1 MKFRA
6 TRPER
11 TVNMKQ
17 IAQEL
22 GLAVSTVSR
31 ALSNPGRVSKS
42 TLSKVSEAANRLN
55 YTTNAVARSLRV
67 GQSRLLMALVPEMQS
82 SESVVQTLAGIDEAL
97 MPRGYG
103 LLLAHLNRIQST
115 DRQLFELA
123 CSGLVDGMIMI
134 GPHLNGSASLQELPL
149 PSVSLLVDRSALGV
163 PSVVTDDRAATKTAA
178 RHLLDLGHRRFLY
191 IGGQEAEYHEE
202 ERHAG
207 VREALA
213 EAGLPAAALRR
224 YPGGFG
230 IADGEAAA
238 RAYLQWRKRPSAV
251 VCWND
256 YMAIGFMKTI
266 RDAGLKIPQDV
277 AVTGFDGIEGAS
289 YCEPGLTTLAQPFK
303 TMGAAGATMLL
314 GIVEGKALESPLR
327 TVVESALVV
336 RESTRVPGGRRRDAD
351 VNRR

>member
-1 MKFRA
+1 MKSRA

-42 TLSKVSEAANRLN
+42 TLGKVTEAADRLH
-55 YTTNAVARSLRV
+55 YTTHAVARSLRL
-67 GQSRLLMALVPEMQS
+67 GQSRLLMALVPERQS

-103 LLLAHLNRIQST
+103 LVLAHLNRIQST
-115 DRQLFELA
+115 ERQLFELA
-123 CSGLVDGMIMI
+123 CSGLVDGVITI
-134 GPHLNGSASLQELPL
+134 GPHLNGAASLHRLPL

-163 PSVVTDDRAATKTAA
+163 PSVVTDDRAATKRAA
-178 RHLLDLGHRRFLY
+178 QHLLELGHERFLY
-191 IGGQEAEYHEE
+191 IGGQQGEYHEE

-207 VREALA
+207 VREALT
-213 EAGLPAAALRR
+213 EAGLPASVLRR
-224 YPGGFG
+224 HPGNFD

-238 RAYLQWRKRPSAV
+238 RAYLQWSDRPSAV

-256 YMAIGFMKTI
+256 YMAIGFMKTV
-266 RDAGLKIPQDV
+266 RDAGLEVPHDV

-289 YCEPGLTTLAQPFK
+289 YCEPRLTTLAQPFR
-303 TMGAAGATMLL
+303 TMGATGATMLL
-314 GIVEGKALESPLR
+314 GLVEGKAAESPLR
-327 TVVESALVV
+327 TVVESTLVV
-336 RESTRVPGGRRRDAD
+336 RESTLAPLR
-351 VNRR
+351 

>member
-1 MKFRA
+1 MKPRA
-6 TRPER
+6 LRPER

-42 TLSKVSEAANRLN
+42 TLDKVTEAANRLN
-55 YTTNAVARSLRV
+55 YTTHAVARSLRV
-67 GQSRLLMALVPEMQS
+67 GHSRLLMALVPEMHS

-115 DRQLFELA
+115 ERQLFEVA

-134 GPHLNGSASLQELPL
+134 GPHLNGSASLQKLPL

-163 PSVVTDDRAATKTAA
+163 PSVVTDDLAATKRAA
-178 RHLLDLGHRRFLY
+178 QHLLELGHERFLY
-191 IGGQEAEYHEE
+191 IGGEEGEYHEE

-213 EAGLPAAALRR
+213 EAGLPLAALQR

-238 RAYLQWRKRPSAV
+238 KAYLESRIRQSAV

-256 YMAIGFMKTI
+256 YTAIGFIKTV
-266 RDAGLKIPQDV
+266 RDAGLKIPRDV

-289 YCEPGLTTLAQPFK
+289 YCDPGLTTLAQPFK

-314 GIVEGKALESPLR
+314 GIVEGKALDSPLR
-327 TVVESALVV
+327 TVVESTLVV
-336 RESTRVPGGRRRDAD
+336 RESTRVTGKRR
-351 VNRR
+351 

>member
-1 MKFRA
+1 MKPRA
-6 TRPER
+6 LRPER

-42 TLSKVSEAANRLN
+42 TLDKVTEAANRLN
-55 YTTNAVARSLRV
+55 YTTHAVARSLRV
-67 GQSRLLMALVPEMQS
+67 GQSRLLMALVPEMHS

-115 DRQLFELA
+115 ERQLFEVA

-134 GPHLNGSASLQELPL
+134 GPHLNGSASLQKLPL

-163 PSVVTDDRAATKTAA
+163 PSVVTDDLAATKRVTQ
-178 RHLLDLGHRRFLY
+178 HLLGLGHERFLY
-191 IGGQEAEYHEE
+191 VGGKEGEYHEE
-202 ERHAG
+202 ERYAG
-207 VREALA
+207 VREALL
-213 EAGLPAAALRR
+213 EAGLPLSALRR

-230 IADGEAAA
+230 IADGEVAAK
-238 RAYLQWRKRPSAV
+238 AYLKSRTRQSAV

-256 YMAIGFMKTI
+256 YTAIGFIKTV
-266 RDAGLKIPQDV
+266 RDAGLKIPRDV

-289 YCEPGLTTLAQPFK
+289 YCDPGLTTLAQPFR

-314 GIVEGKALESPLR
+314 GIVEGKALASPLR
-327 TVVESALVV
+327 TVVESTLVV
-336 RESTRVPGGRRRDAD
+336 RESTQVTGKRG
-351 VNRR
+351 

>member
-1 MKFRA
+1 
-6 TRPER
+6 
-11 TVNMKQ
+11 
-17 IAQEL
+17 
-22 GLAVSTVSR
+22 LAVSTVSR

-178 RHLLDLGHRRFLY
+178 QHLLDLGHRRFLY

-314 GIVEGKALESPLR
+314 GIVEGKAVASPLR

-336 RESTRVPGGRRRDAD
+336 RESTLVPPGRG
-351 VNRR
+351 

>member
-1 MKFRA
+1 MKPRA

-11 TVNMKQ
+11 PVNMKQ

-42 TLSKVSEAANRLN
+42 TLNKVSEAANRLN
-55 YTTNAVARSLRV
+55 YTTHAVARSLRV

-134 GPHLNGSASLQELPL
+134 GPHLNGSASLQKLPL

-163 PSVVTDDRAATKTAA
+163 PSVVTDDRAATKCAA
-178 RHLLDLGHRRFLY
+178 RHLLELGHKRFLY
-191 IGGQEAEYHEE
+191 IGGQEGEYHEE

-224 YPGGFG
+224 YPGRFG
-230 IADGEAAA
+230 VADGEAAA
-238 RAYLQWRKRPSAV
+238 RAYLQWPDRPSAV

-266 RDAGLKIPQDV
+266 RDAGLKIPHDV

-314 GIVEGKALESPLR
+314 GIVEGKAVASPLR

-336 RESTRVPGGRRRDAD
+336 RESTLVPPGRG
-351 VNRR
+351 

>member
-178 RHLLDLGHRRFLY
+178 QHLLDLGHRRFLY

-314 GIVEGKALESPLR
+314 GIVEGKAVASPLR

-336 RESTRVPGGRRRDAD
+336 RESTLVPPGRG
-351 VNRR
+351 

>member
-1 MKFRA
+1 MKPRP

-42 TLSKVSEAANRLN
+42 TLDKVTAAADRLN
-55 YTTNAVARSLRV
+55 YTTHAVARSLRL
-67 GQSRLLMALVPEMQS
+67 GQSRLLMALVPERQS

-103 LLLAHLNRIQST
+103 LLLAHLNRIEST
-115 DRQLFELA
+115 ERQLFELA
-123 CSGLVDGMIMI
+123 CSGLVEGVITI
-134 GPHLNGSASLQELPL
+134 GPHLDGAASLLKMLPL

-163 PSVVTDDRAATKTAA
+163 PSVVTDDRAATKRAA
-178 RHLLDLGHRRFLY
+178 RHLLELGHERFLY
-191 IGGQEAEYHEE
+191 IGGQEGEYHEE

-224 YPGGFG
+224 HPGNFD
-230 IADGEAAA
+230 IADGAAAA
-238 RAYLQWRKRPSAV
+238 RAYLQWSDRPSAV

-256 YMAIGFMKTI
+256 YMAIGFMKAV
-266 RDAGLKIPQDV
+266 RDAGLKVPHDV

-289 YCEPGLTTLAQPFK
+289 YCEPGLTTLEQPFK
-303 TMGAAGATMLL
+303 TMGATGAKMLL
-314 GIVEGKALESPLR
+314 GIVEGKGPETPLR

-336 RESTRVPGGRRRDAD
+336 RASSRAPVPA
-351 VNRR
+351 

>member
-1 MKFRA
+1 MKRGA

-11 TVNMKQ
+11 PVNMKQ

-42 TLSKVSEAANRLN
+42 TLGKVTEAAHRLN
-55 YTTNAVARSLRV
+55 YTTHAVARSLRL
-67 GQSRLLMALVPEMQS
+67 GQSRLLMALVPERQS

-103 LLLAHLNRIQST
+103 LLLAHLNRIEST
-115 DRQLFELA
+115 ERQLFDLA
-123 CSGLVDGMIMI
+123 CSGLVDGVITI
-134 GPHLNGSASLQELPL
+134 GPHLNGAASLHQLPL
-149 PSVSLLVDRSALGV
+149 PSVSLLVDRSGLGV
-163 PSVVTDDRAATKTAA
+163 PSVITDDRAATKRAA
-178 RHLLDLGHRRFLY
+178 RHLLELGHERFLY
-191 IGGQEAEYHEE
+191 IGGQEGEYHEE

-213 EAGLPAAALRR
+213 EAGLPAKALRR
-224 YPGGFG
+224 HPGLFD

-238 RAYLQWRKRPSAV
+238 RAYLHWSDRPSAV

-256 YMAIGFMKTI
+256 YMAIGFMKAV
-266 RDAGLKIPQDV
+266 RAAGLKVPQDV

-289 YCEPGLTTLAQPFK
+289 YCEPGLTTLEQPFK
-303 TMGAAGATMLL
+303 AMGAIGAKMLL
-314 GIVEGKALESPLR
+314 GIVEGKGPQSPLR

-336 RESTRVPGGRRRDAD
+336 RASSRAPVPA
-351 VNRR
+351 

>member
-1 MKFRA
+1 MK
-6 TRPER
+6 TRTTRLER

-42 TLSKVSEAANRLN
+42 TLDKVTEAAVRLN
-55 YTTNAVARSLRV
+55 YTTHAVARSLRL
-67 GQSRLLMALVPEMQS
+67 GQSRLLMALVPERQS

-103 LLLAHLNRIQST
+103 LVLAHLNRIEST
-115 DRQLFELA
+115 ERQLFDLA
-123 CSGLVDGMIMI
+123 CSGLVDGVITI
-134 GPHLNGSASLQELPL
+134 GPHLNGAASLHQLPL

-163 PSVVTDDRAATKTAA
+163 PSVVTDDGEAVKRAV
-178 RHLLDLGHRRFLY
+178 RHLLELGHERFLY
-191 IGGQEAEYHEE
+191 VGGQEGEYHEE

-213 EAGLPAAALRR
+213 KAGLPATALRR
-224 YPGGFG
+224 HPGHFDV
-230 IADGEAAA
+230 ADGEAAA
-238 RAYLQWRKRPSAV
+238 RAYLQWSDRPSAV

-256 YMAIGFMKTI
+256 YMAIGFMKTV
-266 RDAGLKIPQDV
+266 REAGLKIPHDV

-303 TMGAAGATMLL
+303 TMGATGATMLL
-314 GIVEGKALESPLR
+314 GLVEGAAPELPLR
-327 TVVESALVV
+327 TVVESALIV
-336 RESTRVPGGRRRDAD
+336 RGSSRAPVGG
-351 VNRR
+351 N